1 MVTQL
6 TSRLE
11 SSIQIRGGGVA
22 ILIRTGIPH
31 SAISG
36 LDESLEII
44 GITIEL
50 KEVSFDFFSFYS
62 SPTQVIPY
70 DFFSSLEIKKTDFV
84 LVDDLNSKTESIG
97 CKGND
102 QSGKILEK
110 ILTDTSITIHNDTT
124 PTYYQ
129 HQGKKRIRMESEQNI
144 PQYTEILDLVLSSS
158 SLNNK
163 ITSFEV
169 LTEHDMT
176 SDHCPVT
183 FNFKISVDHVHN

>member
-1 MVTQL
+1 V
-6 TSRLE
+6 
-11 SSIQIRGGGVA
+11 G
-22 ILIRTGIPH
+22 
-31 SAISG
+31 
-36 LDESLEII
+36 
-44 GITIEL
+44 
-50 KEVSFDFFSFYS
+50 
-62 SPTQVIPY
+62 
-70 DFFSSLEIKKTDFV
+70 
-84 LVDDLNSKTESIG
+84 DLNSKTESIG

-144 PQYTEILDLVLSSS
+144 SQYTEILDLVLSSS

-183 FNFKISVDHVHN
+183 FNFKISGNEKIINSEKNRLNFSKANWVLFRKMLEDVAQNNSVSELKSLEINKLNEKISSHMLETIEESVPKFYQKRLLIL